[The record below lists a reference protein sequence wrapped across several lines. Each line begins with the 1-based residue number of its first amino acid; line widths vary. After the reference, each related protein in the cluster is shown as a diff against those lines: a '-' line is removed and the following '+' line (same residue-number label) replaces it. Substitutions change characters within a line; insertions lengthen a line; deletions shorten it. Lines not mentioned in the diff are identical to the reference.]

1 MMPKL
6 LMAAAFVILAVFLVN
21 TFVLGSSNSM
31 KSEGTRMGNNM
42 IQNVQ
47 AVEQTGTIYTP

>member
-1 MMPKL
+1 
-6 LMAAAFVILAVFLVN
+6 MAAAFVILAVFLVN